1 MDNGASSY
9 RRFRDGDDISF
20 FEIIRDY
27 YDGLTLYLNVY
38 VRNLSVAEELAEDTF
53 VKLVTKKPKFIGRS
67 SFKTWLY
74 AIGRNLAVDYIRR
87 NAKNKDVSL
96 DCCTELTSDEEELE
110 HRYIR
115 EEGRITLHRAMLRL
129 KTEYRQVLWLTYFE
143 NLKAKEAA
151 RIMKRSVH
159 SVENLIYRARLSLKS
174 ELEKEGFIYEK
185 LQ

>member
-1 MDNGASSY
+1 
-9 RRFRDGDDISF
+9 
-20 FEIIRDY
+20 
-27 YDGLTLYLNVY
+27 
-38 VRNLSVAEELAEDTF
+38 
-53 VKLVTKKPKFIGRS
+53 
-67 SFKTWLY
+67 
-74 AIGRNLAVDYIRR
+74 
-87 NAKNKDVSL
+87 
-96 DCCTELTSDEEELE
+96 
-110 HRYIR
+110 
-115 EEGRITLHRAMLRL
+115 MLRL